1 MNVQDAA
8 KRLKKSEPT
17 IRRWIRDGKLTAT
30 MIDGVYDIPE
40 SAVNDQAPTDQITDD
55 DQQGQLAAMRAH
67 IQLLER
73 QLEEKDRQIE
83 YLQTQLGETSHRHD
97 TVVMQMSRLVEFH
110 QQPFWKRWFKQ
121 KSLPMPD
128 EDVDVMDA
136 APGEMDRKDSPDDSE

>member
-1 MNVQDAA
+1 MNVQEAA
-8 KRLKKSEPT
+8 KRLGKSEPT

-40 SAVNDQAPTDQITDD
+40 SAVNEQSINSQMTEDEQP
-55 DQQGQLAAMRAH
+55 GEVAAMSAH
-67 IQLLER
+67 IQSLER

-97 TVVMQMSRLVEFH
+97 TVVMQMSRLVEVH

-121 KSLPMPD
+121 KALPEPD
-128 EDVDVMDA
+128 AEVMDA
-136 APGEMDRKDSPDDSE
+136 TAADVDESSEQ